1 MIIIFLLLQHITAC
15 IWIFIGKYDYT
26 TKDTWIYKTHS
37 LDDEPFILYMSSI
50 YFTVTTV
57 LTVGYGDITPYNPV
71 EKLFCIIL
79 MISGVLLFSFAT
91 GSLTSMIS
99 SSDQHDAVLN
109 EKLNMLNYLSLEY
122 HLEAEL
128 YNKISRTV

>member
-1 MIIIFLLLQHITAC
+1 
-15 IWIFIGKYDYT
+15 
-26 TKDTWIYKTHS
+26 
-37 LDDEPFILYMSSI
+37 MSSI

-128 YNKISRTV
+128 YNKIARTV